1 MPDAEIIEFRE
12 IVLADRGLQDRLRQP
27 SERAEFVE
35 TAVREALENGV
46 PLTPEDVET
55 ALRNGR
61 REWIERWI

>member
-1 MPDAEIIEFRE
+1 MPNADVVKFRE

-27 SERAEFVE
+27 EERAEFVE
-35 TAVREALENGV
+35 TAVRAALENGIS
-46 PLTPEDVET
+46 LTSDDFEN